1 MHSAIVT
8 GGTGFL
14 GSHFIAKFA
23 GRKFD
28 RIYAVVRGEND
39 DVCEKKL
46 RYALS
51 RAISSYYSE
60 TRDVDA
66 IIRCVQI
73 VRGDISEEGL
83 GVDDG
88 LAANLRSCKIN
99 GFWHFAASLNYE
111 DYKREHIKS
120 TNVDGAVN
128 SLNFAKKLE
137 IDNFVYVSTAYTC
150 GSKDG
155 VIEEILHPLEGPFSN
170 FYEESKCH
178 AEHALTNLC
187 MRSSMNLTILRPS
200 VVVGNSETFRP
211 GGSDSG
217 LYGFIREIRR
227 LQRALSGTPEIVRLF
242 GMPSGE
248 VNFVPINLLMKDVG
262 EIIDG
267 GLSQGGIYH
276 LCSVSCPET
285 GFVVDSICEKIG
297 VSNLHFVS
305 RAQGELSPLE
315 RMLEKRT
322 IFYSNYLNAK
332 KVFSR
337 RVKNRYEISESELVA
352 YVIEGVK
359 AAAKQSVD
367 DVFRRY
373 LLEASDGVNL
383 SVYEVGEANKPCV
396 LICNAFGMPVEF
408 VRPMAEDLAREYR
421 VLTWDTR
428 LLPGSSEDPVGI
440 DVSLTRH
447 VQDARDIL
455 NCLKI
460 DKAMLV
466 GWCAGAR
473 VALKMSC
480 SDAERILGVA
490 LLNGSYSTN
499 NLPQTRFEQ
508 IMSLVMPR
516 ISSDYEYAKVFHRS
530 IYAVGEATSESEGSV
545 AQRRS
550 NDLLTSTNPDFLHL
564 TSIPFS
570 NHDNLYRY
578 AKLIKALI
586 DEPVVDSDFEVQVS
600 TLVLTGSSDITAHP
614 AASKKV
620 SEWIAGATFT
630 SIEGGDHF
638 SLYSS
643 EHCRKAILDFV
654 GGVMN
659 DATVL

>member
-1 MHSAIVT
+1 MLSAIVT

-14 GSHFIAKFA
+14 GSHFIVKFA
-23 GRKFD
+23 GRKFGK
-28 RIYAVVRGEND
+28 IYAVVRGESD
-39 DVCEKKL
+39 EVCEKKL
-46 RYALS
+46 RDALG
-51 RAISSYYSE
+51 RAIGSYYSE

-66 IIRCVQI
+66 ILRCVQI
-73 VRGDISEEGL
+73 VRGDISADGL
-83 GVDDG
+83 GVDAS
-88 LAANLRSCKIN
+88 LAAHLRSCKID

-128 SLNFAKKLE
+128 ALNFAKNLG

-155 VIEEILHPLEGPFSN
+155 VIDEVLHPLEGPFSN

-178 AEHALTNLC
+178 AEHALTSQC
-187 MRSSMNLTILRPS
+187 ARSSMNLTILRPS

-217 LYGFIREIRR
+217 VYGFIREIRR
-227 LQRALSGTPEIVRLF
+227 LQRALSGTQDNVRLF
-242 GMPSGE
+242 GAPSGE
-248 VNFVPINLLMKDVG
+248 VNVIPINLLMKDVS

-276 LCSVSCPET
+276 LCSTSCPT
-285 GFVVDSICEKIG
+285 NGFVLDSICKKIG
-297 VSNLHFVS
+297 VSNLHFES
-305 RAQGELSPLE
+305 RAEGGLSPLE

-322 IFYSNYLNAK
+322 VFYSNYLNAK
-332 KVFSR
+332 KFFSR
-337 RVKNRYEISESELVA
+337 RIKGEHEISESEMVA
-352 YVIEGVK
+352 YIIEGVK

-367 DVFRRY
+367 DVFRRSHV
-373 LLEASDGVNL
+373 ETSDGVRL
-383 SVYEVGEANKPCV
+383 SVYEVGDASNTCV

-408 VRPMAEDLAREYR
+408 VRPMAEELSREYR
-421 VLTWDTR
+421 VVTWDTR
-428 LLPGSSEDPVGI
+428 LLPGSSNDPVGI

-447 VQDARDIL
+447 VQDACEIMKR
-455 NCLKI
+455 LKI
-460 DKAMLV
+460 DKAMVV

-473 VALKMSC
+473 VALKLS
-480 SDAERILGVA
+480 SSNAHRVLGVA
-490 LLNGSYSTN
+490 LLNGSYSTK

-508 IMSLVMPR
+508 TMSLVMPR

-530 IYAVGEATSESEGSV
+530 IYSVGEASSETEGGI

-550 NDLLTSTNPDFLHL
+550 HELLTSTNPDFLHL

-570 NHDNLYRY
+570 NYDNLYRY

-586 DEPVVDSDFEVQVS
+586 DEPMVDSDFEVQVP
-600 TLVLTGSSDITAHP
+600 TLVLTASSDVTAHP

-620 SEWIAGATFT
+620 SEWIAGAAFT
-630 SIEGGDHF
+630 SVEGGDHF
-638 SLYSS
+638 SLYSN
-643 EHCRKAILDFV
+643 ERCRKAILSFV
-654 GGVMN
+654 TDVIN
-659 DATVL
+659 DAAVL